1 MHKNIMKKWVN
12 ALRSGKYRKGR
23 NRLCSIRKNGNKNWC
38 CLGVLCD
45 LYIAEN
51 PGALEPTIQFDGW
64 TRKDVVAYDDGFSL
78 STMTTLPNKVAQW
91 AGIAFKNGQFINQ
104 RTFQNTCLAELNDCT
119 KSKRSFKR
127 IADII
132 EKNWSIL

>member
-1 MHKNIMKKWVN
+1 MHKNIKEKWVN

-23 NRLCSIRKNGNKNWC
+23 NRLCAISKNGNKSWC

-51 PGALEPTIQFDGW
+51 PGDLKSTIQFDGW
-64 TRKDVVAYDDGFSL
+64 TRKDVVDYDGGFGL
-78 STMTTLPNKVAQW
+78 TTMAILPNKVAGW
-91 AGIAFKNGQFINQ
+91 AGIASRNGQFINQ
-104 RTFQNTCLAELNDCT
+104 RTSQDTCLAELNDCT